1 MLDTI
6 ALVVIALLLAGI
18 LTAVKA
24 GFNEVIKGLEA
35 ISDSQAGKARPGA

>member
-1 MLDTI
+1 MIEIGL
-6 ALVVIALLLAGI
+6 LVAILIVLIGI

-35 ISDSQAGKARPGA
+35 VSERVDRVG